1 MDDDAFVA
9 RVKAEM
15 KELQS
20 RGVRGKG
27 DQFAV
32 WFAAKILGEDE
43 GQAIE
48 EYHIGGTG
56 DNKLDIG
63 ILDDDHSA
71 VIIAQCKF
79 SGKPLLQTFNTDLPE
94 EAKNAHDRLKSVP
107 DAGNDRRKDF
117 ARRFAGTDKPVRTL
131 AVGFGKV
138 SEAAYNYANVN
149 KIEIYDF
156 QKIKR
161 RYIYHEVMEQCRQP
175 DSATFEIEPGNHI
188 AENISSLGLRQW
200 VFLIRVNEI
209 YDLVREYQDGIFQMN
224 LRFRLE
230 KSATSG
236 IGKEIYDTILSP
248 QAAAFSILNNGLTFV
263 ARRVAL
269 VDHQMRLIAPQIVN
283 GCQTCWAIHDALE
296 HLANAGEEI
305 SQVKTTVL
313 VKLVETAEDEF
324 IEHITK
330 TTNKQYPIYARDLH
344 SKDDVQLGIADA
356 FKRHEPKVFYDFRR
370 GLWELIVREN
380 QQSLYRVAGRRYRRI
395 TNTLA
400 GQFYLA
406 LLGRPYWA
414 KQFKQ
419 KIFEDQDYYRVIFR
433 YDLDPAERFSND
445 SLGLKASRVSL
456 QSGATEFVKDV
467 LFAYGIYQLAD
478 ALKVHYRRKISSYPE
493 RRSEAEETAYTM
505 LVEERKFLTHWHFLL
520 IALLHHVLTKW
531 EKRKRPR
538 ESLCKKLIG
547 DDWDLLFGPRLADQ
561 FNANTDLEVVPILDE
576 DAPSTAFPLFSVWA
590 TVLLDRV
597 AEEVHQWKERPE
609 FGFRWF
615 IDQRADTFL
624 DIQRWID
631 IQYAKGKRN
640 WNNTFP
646 KDV

>member
-1 MDDDAFVA
+1 MDNDEFV
-9 RVKAEM
+9 RLVKTEM
-15 KELQS
+15 KELES
-20 RGVRGKG
+20 KGVRKEG
-27 DQFAV
+27 DQFAI
-32 WFAAKILGEDE
+32 WFATKILGEDE
-43 GQAIE
+43 SQTIE

-79 SGKPLLQTFNTDLPE
+79 SRRPLEKTFNTDLPE
-94 EAKNAHDRLKSVP
+94 EAKNARDRLKSIP
-107 DAGNDRRKDF
+107 DAGNEKRRDF
-117 ARRFAGTDKPVRTL
+117 AQRFDRTDKPVRIL

-138 SEAAYNYANVN
+138 SGPAYKYAKVS

-156 QKIKR
+156 EKIKR
-161 RYIYHEVMEQCRQP
+161 RYIYHEVMEGCQQP
-175 DSATFEIEPGNHI
+175 SSTTFEIEPRNHI
-188 AENISSLGLRQW
+188 AQDISSLGLRQW
-200 VFLIRVNEI
+200 IFLLRVKEI
-209 YDLVREYQDGIFQMN
+209 YDLVREYEDGIFQMN

-230 KSATSG
+230 TSATSG
-236 IGKEIYDTILSP
+236 IGKEIYDTILSEE
-248 QAAAFSILNNGLTFV
+248 AAAFSILNNGLTLV
-263 ARRVAL
+263 AKRVDA
-269 VDHQMRLIAPQIVN
+269 VDHQMTLITPQIVN
-283 GCQTCWAIHDALE
+283 GCQTCWAIYDALE
-296 HLANAGEEI
+296 HLKNAGEDI

-330 TTNKQYPIYARDLH
+330 TTNKQNPITGRDLH
-344 SKDDVQLGIADA
+344 SKDDVQLSIANG

-370 GLWELIVREN
+370 GLWELVVREN
-380 QQSLYRVAGRRYRRI
+380 QQSLYRVAGRRYRKI

-419 KIFEDQDYYRVIFR
+419 KIFEDPDYYRVIFR
-433 YDLDPAERFSND
+433 YDLDPAERFKND
-445 SLGLKASRVSL
+445 NLGLKASQVSL
-456 QSGATEFVKDV
+456 QSGATDFVKDV

-478 ALKVHYRRKISSYPE
+478 ALKIHYRKRIASYPE
-493 RRSEAEETAYTM
+493 RRSEAEETAYNM

-520 IALLHHVLTKW
+520 IGLLHHVVAKW
-531 EKRKRPR
+531 EKRKQDR
-538 ESLCKKLIG
+538 ESLRKKLVG
-547 DDWDLLFGPRLADQ
+547 EDWDLLFGPRLADQ
-561 FNANTDLEVVPILDE
+561 FNPNTDLEVVPILDE
-576 DAPSTAFPLFSVWA
+576 DAPSAAFPLFSVWA
-590 TVLLDRV
+590 TVLIDRV
-597 AEEVHQWKERPE
+597 AEEVHRWKDRPE

-615 IDQRADTFL
+615 IDQRTDTFL
-624 DIQRWID
+624 DIQGWID

-640 WNNTFP
+640 WNKTFP